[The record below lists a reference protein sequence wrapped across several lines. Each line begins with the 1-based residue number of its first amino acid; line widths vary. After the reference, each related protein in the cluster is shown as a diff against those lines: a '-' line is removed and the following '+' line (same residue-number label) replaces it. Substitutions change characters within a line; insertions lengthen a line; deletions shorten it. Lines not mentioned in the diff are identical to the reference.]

1 MTIVK
6 DDEFIGG
13 KARIEGSRVS
23 AEQVYEMHKLRG
35 MKPEKIAKAL
45 PTISLKEV
53 KEAIKYMK
61 DRKEDVSPVSAG
73 AKA

>member
-13 KARIEGSRVS
+13 KTRIEGSRVS
-23 AEQVYEMHKLRG
+23 AEQIYEMHKSRG
-35 MKPEKIAKAL
+35 MEPGKIAESL
-45 PTISLKEV
+45 PTVSLKEV

-61 DRKEDVSPVSAG
+61 GENISHLSTG